1 MLRSGVRLYY
11 VRHGET
17 DWNRD
22 QRYQGQRDI
31 PLNATGRSQ
40 AVRNGRAL
48 AETLG
53 KDAAAI
59 DYVAS
64 PLLRARE
71 TMALMRAELGLP
83 PRGYRTDDRLREI
96 HYGYWEGELWNELP
110 AKDPQGFA
118 AREADKWGWR
128 PTGGESYRDLSERVA
143 GWLREIE
150 RDAVVAAHG
159 GVMRVIRGLI
169 LKLQPAEIFRL
180 DVPQDK
186 VLMVEAGHTKWL

>member
-48 AETLG
+48 AVTLA

-71 TMALMRAELGLP
+71 TMELMCAELGLP

-169 LKLQPAEIFRL
+169 LKLQPAEIFLL